1 MDGETT
7 PPRGRYIP
15 HIEDNKQENECGT
28 FVPPRPRGSADE
40 LGKMFVPPKKWTR
53 RDWLKAAA
61 LIGGTAGV
69 ATFAGIALYRSFFP
83 PAPNLEADRR
93 DRFVYTSLSNKDTW
107 WNHLAGEDVRVTD
120 FQDWQG
126 ASAVWHGFP
135 ALVIRVKR
143 ESEYFRAP
151 TDLSVPPGYSLY
163 CDDPDRDLRIVA
175 FYDRSTHLC
184 CYPGWHVVTD
194 PPPGRDYIAS
204 CPTYEVFDV
213 DPIYDV
219 CQGGQWDPLIL
230 EWGVNPAS
238 VRYVGARMVRGPGFG
253 PLPSLLVRTNRDVL
267 YGGALDM
274 SWYFYC

>member
-1 MDGETT
+1 M
-7 PPRGRYIP
+7 I
-15 HIEDNKQENECGT
+15 
-28 FVPPRPRGSADE
+28 
-40 LGKMFVPPKKWTR
+40 VPPKKWTR

-69 ATFAGIALYRSFFP
+69 AAFAGIALYRSFFP
-83 PAPNLEADRR
+83 PAPSLEMDRR

-151 TDLSVPPGYSLY
+151 
-163 CDDPDRDLRIVA
+163 
-175 FYDRSTHLC
+175 
-184 CYPGWHVVTD
+184 HVVTD

-204 CPTYEVFDV
+204 CPTYEVFGV

-219 CQGGQWDPLIL
+219 CHGGQWDPLIL

-274 SWYFYC
+274 SWYYYC